1 MEILI
6 IGAILIVAFMIFM
19 LATQYF
25 ILKVLID
32 HIAISLIDIN
42 ANTKKLL
49 ILGTAIKGYIAM
61 SQGWETKESVLK
73 EINELDD

>member
-6 IGAILIVAFMIFM
+6 IGVVLIVAITLFM
-19 LATQYF
+19 LVTQYF
-25 ILKVLID
+25 ILKALVD

-42 ANTKKLL
+42 ANTKKGL

-61 SQGWETKESVLK
+61 SQGWETKASVLE
-73 EINELDD
+73 EIDELDN